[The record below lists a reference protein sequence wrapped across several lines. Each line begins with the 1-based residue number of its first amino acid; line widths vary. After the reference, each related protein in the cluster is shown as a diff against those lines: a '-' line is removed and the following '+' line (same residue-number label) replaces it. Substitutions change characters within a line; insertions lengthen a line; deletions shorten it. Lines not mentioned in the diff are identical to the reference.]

1 MRKLAKRINRKSA
14 CWLFPGFAAIAIAAG
29 CGHQEDISKPPIPV
43 RLSPVTANLTGG
55 GVRYSANI
63 EPNAQINLAFKSGG
77 YVVAITQRK
86 GSDGRMR
93 SVQSGDAVAKGEILA
108 QVRPTDYTNQVN
120 VAKGQLEQAQASYD
134 KGKIDFDRANNLY
147 STQSL
152 PKSQLDAAQAEF
164 DSGKGTLESAKAN
177 LAQAQSALND
187 CTLKSPIDG
196 WMLERNTEIGNFVTT
211 GTLGFTLAETRVVK
225 AVFGVPDTL
234 IATVHLGAPQTVITT
249 GVPEVFHG
257 RVTSISPYADSK
269 SRVFSV
275 EVTIPNPK
283 NQLKSGM
290 IASID
295 LGGAKLPHPVN
306 VVPLSAVIR
315 SSKNP
320 NGFAVFVVDEEG
332 GKTIAHERDV
342 QIGETFGNSISVT
355 QGVNVGERVIVVGAT
370 EVRDGSQVQAVP

>member
-1 MRKLAKRINRKSA
+1 MRKLAKRTNRNSA
-14 CWLFPGFAAIAIAAG
+14 GLLLLALAAVCLSAG
-29 CGHQEDISKPPIPV
+29 CGHAEDISKPPTPV
-43 RLSPVTANLTGG
+43 RLSPVVANLTNG

-63 EPNAQINLAFKSGG
+63 VPNAQISLAFKSGG
-77 YVVAITQRK
+77 YVVAISQRK

-93 SVQSGDAVAKGEILA
+93 SVQSGDAVTKGEILA
-108 QVRPTDYTNQVN
+108 QVRPTDFTNQLN
-120 VAKGQLEQAQASYD
+120 VARGQLEQAQASYD
-134 KGKIDFDRANNLY
+134 KGKLDFARANNLY
-147 STQSL
+147 SAQSL
-152 PKSQLDAAQAEF
+152 PKSQFDAAQAEL
-164 DSGKGTLESAKAN
+164 DSSKGTLESAKAN
-177 LAQAQSALND
+177 LAQAQTALND
-187 CTLKSPIDG
+187 CTLKSPADG
-196 WMLERNTEIGNFVTT
+196 WVLDRDTEIGNLVGT
-211 GTLGFTLAETRVVK
+211 GTLAFTLAQTRLVK

-234 IATVHLGAPQTVITT
+234 IANVHLGAPQTVVTT

-290 IASID
+290 IASLD
-295 LGGAKLPHPVN
+295 LGGAKLPQPVN

-320 NGFAVFVVDEEG
+320 NGFAVFVVEEQD
-332 GKTIAHERDV
+332 GKFIAHEREV
-342 QIGETFGNSISVT
+342 QVGETFGNSISVT

-370 EVRDGSQVQAVP
+370 QVRDGSQVLAVP

>member
-1 MRKLAKRINRKSA
+1 MAAL
-14 CWLFPGFAAIAIAAG
+14 GFASG
-29 CGHQEDISKPPIPV
+29 CGHEEDLSKSPTPV
-43 RLSPVTANLTGG
+43 RLSPVVANLMNG

-63 EPNAQINLAFKSGG
+63 EPNAQISLAFKSGG
-77 YVVAITQRK
+77 YVVTISQRK

-93 SVQSGDAVAKGEILA
+93 SVQSGDAVKKGEVLA

-120 VAKGQLEQAQASYD
+120 VAKGQLEQAQASYE
-134 KGKIDFDRANNLY
+134 KGKLDFARANNLY

-152 PKSQLDAAQAEF
+152 PKSQFDAAQAEL
-164 DSGKGTLESAKAN
+164 DTSKGTLESAKAN
-177 LAQAQSALND
+177 LAQSQTALND
-187 CTLKSPIDG
+187 CTLKSPVDG
-196 WMLERNTEIGNFVTT
+196 WVLDRDTEIGNLVGT
-211 GTLGFTLAETRVVK
+211 GTLAFTLAETRLVK
-225 AVFGVPDTL
+225 AVYGVPDTL
-234 IATVHLGAPQTVITT
+234 IASVHLGDPQTVITT

-295 LGGAKLPHPVN
+295 LGAVKLPHPVN

-320 NGFAVFVVDEEG
+320 NGFAVFVVEEEG
-332 GKTIAHERDV
+332 GKAIAHERDV

-355 QGVNVGERVIVVGAT
+355 QGVNIGERVIVVGAT
-370 EVRDGSQVQAVP
+370 EVSDGSQVKVVP